1 MIRGRNSMYDAS
13 CNPFSLI
20 TANITHDGNGSKQV
34 DPHLSL
40 YKRRRFHSHKE
51 SLNHSLYILSLCPRE
66 KTNLTI
72 GEFLVGSHRSP
83 LTVLSFF
90 SRYTAITIAWSIST
104 YWFSCFISW
113 RYLWESKRV
122 FINFS
127 IFISWRCLWESKR
140 VSINFSVFQ
149 DKKAAWFGLGQWL
162 LVQDTKRV
170 ETPPVIQNAHHH
182 HPWPSSNNNSPWQ

>member
-1 MIRGRNSMYDAS
+1 MICGRNFIYNVPYD
-13 CNPFSLI
+13 PFSLS
-20 TANITHDGNGSKQV
+20 TASITHNGNGSKQV
-34 DPHLSL
+34 DPRLTL
-40 YKRRRFHSHKE
+40 YKRSKIHSLKV
-51 SLNHSLYILSLCPRE
+51 SSNHSLFFFSLCVKE
-66 KTNLTI
+66 KTDLT
-72 GEFLVGSHRSP
+72 VGGSLAESHRSH

-90 SRYTAITIAWSIST
+90 SGYTAITIAWSIST
-104 YWFSCFISW
+104 YWFLCFISW
-113 RYLWESKRV
+113 RHLWESKRV

-127 IFISWRCLWESKR
+127 IFISWHRLWESKR

-149 DKKAAWFGLGQWL
+149 DKKAAWFRLGQWL